1 MHKDFGL
8 FFWLHILALIPAYL
22 SPLLV
27 DWWVIII
34 GVLALQIQ
42 HYAIGGCVL
51 THLEMGKDKNETF
64 IWYYLRKIYPDLS
77 AQRTKI
83 VIRFVVPG
91 VLLVIALILQIELHY
106 KPLIHF

>member
-8 FFWLHILALIPAYL
+8 YFWIHILALVPAYL

-34 GVLALQIQ
+34 GVVALQIQ
-42 HYAIGGCVL
+42 HYVIGGCVL

-64 IWYYLRKIYPDLS
+64 IWYYGRKVFPTLD
-77 AQRTKI
+77 AFRTRI
-83 VIRFVVPG
+83 FIRFVVPA
-91 VLLVIALILQIELHY
+91 VLLIIALVLQLGFDY